1 LRIAGMT
8 DTEGS
13 QALATEPV
21 TTERAATAQLI
32 NAMRFLWIGQG
43 LDCLTFLLVALPF
56 GVSGESNPLIQALAG
71 IVGGGQGLVLG
82 VIVLKLLIIGLVV
95 ASMKLALL
103 GGASRLAL
111 ILMIV
116 GANLGLF
123 GALTNTYSLW
133 ILTR

>member
-1 LRIAGMT
+1 M
-8 DTEGS
+8 
-13 QALATEPV
+13 
-21 TTERAATAQLI
+21 
-32 NAMRFLWIGQG
+32 WIGQG

-56 GVSGESNPLIQALAG
+56 GVSGESNPLIHALAG

-82 VIVLKLLIIGLVV
+82 VIGLKVLIIGLVV

-103 GGASRLAL
+103 GEASRLAM

-116 GANLGLF
+116 GASVGLF
-123 GALTNTYSLW
+123 GALTNTFSLW